1 MPPSAHIVRWLSG
14 YGLILISVT
23 GDQLPPKS
31 PIVYTLILGGDV
43 LVEGVGLVEHFA
55 EGRRRGGTGVRGE

>member
-1 MPPSAHIVRWLSG
+1 MCAHTLLTVLH
-14 YGLILISVT
+14 V
-23 GDQLPPKS
+23 GDAADVP
-31 PIVYTLILGGDV
+31 GGDV